1 MRNQPQ
7 RNARP
12 ASAQRSTTART
23 ALSLRRLKL
32 TNADVG
38 VDAEHDGREEI
49 GSDNG
54 ARIHVQLRIRH
65 KQLQRMNAREL
76 ELALILSLAPQRSLR
91 LFSLLAWS
99 ISFNYNLF
107 VSHILQLKFE
117 FLATVLIK
125 WAQDQ
130 GLNSKV
136 TMDSECGKE

>member
-1 MRNQPQ
+1 
-7 RNARP
+7 
-12 ASAQRSTTART
+12 
-23 ALSLRRLKL
+23 
-32 TNADVG
+32 
-38 VDAEHDGREEI
+38 
-49 GSDNG
+49 
-54 ARIHVQLRIRH
+54 
-65 KQLQRMNAREL
+65 MNAREL